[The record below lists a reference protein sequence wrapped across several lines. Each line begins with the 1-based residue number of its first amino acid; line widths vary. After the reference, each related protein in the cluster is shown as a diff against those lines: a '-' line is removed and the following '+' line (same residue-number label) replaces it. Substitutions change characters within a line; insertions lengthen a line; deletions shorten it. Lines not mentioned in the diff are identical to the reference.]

1 MSLVLLTGIVLIV
14 LLFIGT
20 PVPVALG
27 FSGLLGLLGLNG
39 QGAFIIAS
47 KVMFDT
53 VNDFIFIAIPLFIL
67 MGTILGK
74 GRMGEKL
81 YRLFDVFLRQIPGGI
96 GIATILTCAVLSAMI
111 GTSVAIAAMVGS
123 FAIANLVKY
132 GYSFPLAL
140 GICVAGG
147 ALGILIPPSVPMIVY
162 SAFTE
167 ESTGRLFLAGV
178 IPGCLAVVL
187 FSVYIMWAYG
197 RLPNKQKVEAASWR
211 ERWNAFKEGIW
222 ALLIPVGVIVPLYT
236 GLATVTEIA
245 AIGVLWS
252 FLIGIFIYKTIK
264 LSDIIPILR
273 EALNGSVMVLFIICG
288 AILLGNAVIQ
298 LGLAQSISNFFINKG
313 FSPLVFVIITM
324 IIIIIMGCFLEGA
337 SIMMILIP
345 IILPAL
351 IGYEINLIWY
361 AVIMVINIEV
371 GLLSPP
377 VGLNI
382 YAVDSVAK
390 GLGFNSTLGIV
401 IKGTW
406 PFLLLYLLTMVLV
419 GIFPS
424 LALWLPTHMMK

>member
-1 MSLVLLTGIVLIV
+1 
-14 LLFIGT
+14 
-20 PVPVALG
+20 
-27 FSGLLGLLGLNG
+27 
-39 QGAFIIAS
+39 
-47 KVMFDT
+47 
-53 VNDFIFIAIPLFIL
+53 
-67 MGTILGK
+67 
-74 GRMGEKL
+74 
-81 YRLFDVFLRQIPGGI
+81 
-96 GIATILTCAVLSAMI
+96 LS
-111 GTSVAIAAMVGS
+111 
-123 FAIANLVKY
+123 
-132 GYSFPLAL
+132 
-140 GICVAGG
+140 C
-147 ALGILIPPSVPMIVY
+147 
-162 SAFTE
+162 
-167 ESTGRLFLAGV
+167 R
-178 IPGCLAVVL
+178 
-187 FSVYIMWAYG
+187 
-197 RLPNKQKVEAASWR
+197 
-211 ERWNAFKEGIW
+211 
-222 ALLIPVGVIVPLYT
+222 
-236 GLATVTEIA
+236 
-245 AIGVLWS
+245 
-252 FLIGIFIYKTIK
+252 IFIYKTIK